1 MKIIDKSKILKAH
14 HSNKMEMKF
23 YTVRSIHKVE
33 TAWARETIKK
43 EAKIKN
49 DTYKKHSWFKGL
61 SYK

>member
-1 MKIIDKSKILKAH
+1 
-14 HSNKMEMKF
+14 MEMKF